1 MYTTDVYK
9 IYTKYIQNVY
19 HISINFGI
27 HFVYKIKSTMSAK
40 FCIQNLYKCLLKFG
54 IYFV

>member
-40 FCIQNLYKCLLKFG
+40 VCIQNLYKCLLKFG